1 MLLQDPCTEAD
12 MAEQCLLG
20 LLKRVPAKKKLGT
33 ERTEGKDVM
42 MFEEVSKTR
51 QIFLSKYLI
60 SIIHIKIIRKI
71 ETLLTKIKITSKF

>member
-1 MLLQDPCTEAD
+1 

-42 MFEEVSKTR
+42 MFEEVSKTC

>member
-1 MLLQDPCTEAD
+1 

-51 QIFLSKYLI
+51 QIILPKYLI
-60 SIIHIKIIRKI
+60 SIIHIKMIRKI
-71 ETLLTKIKITSKF
+71 ETLLTKIKIASKF